1 MTYIYFQNLWFL
13 VLIRNAGEGKTR
25 IPSVQ
30 TASPVRTALTGAACD
45 LKWVTGYL
53 YMM

>member
-1 MTYIYFQNLWFL
+1 LWFL

-30 TASPVRTALTGAACD
+30 TALSVSTALTDAA
-45 LKWVTGYL
+45 WVTGYP
-53 YMM
+53 YVM